1 MALNYQLLLG
11 RSFQDLDPVVAGEA
25 ALEGGECVG
34 PIRYSY
40 TLIHFVRHGRG
51 VLKLQSGEYP
61 VCAGQAFLILPGDL
75 ASYTADEA
83 DPWTYQWIGF
93 SGSLAHDFAM
103 LPPVFNIPENT
114 LRFMHDLRDRD
125 HNLKHYLVSDL
136 FLLYAELITPKKG
149 KIDYV
154 QLAMDYIQAAYMQD
168 LTVNSIAD
176 HLGLNR
182 SYLSNLFSAK
192 ANKTIRGY
200 ILDVR
205 YNEAKHYLDQGFTV
219 KETSEM
225 CGYKD
230 PAAFSKFFKEKQGMS
245 PKHWQQEHEKTK
257 QRKCHVKA

>member
-103 LPPVFNIPENT
+103 LPRYADQVVLIDHAVLCQGTPSSVLDSDAFRKVFH
-114 LRFMHDLRDRD
+114 R
-125 HNLKHYLVSDL
+125 
-136 FLLYAELITPKKG
+136 KG
-149 KIDYV
+149 GI
-154 QLAMDYIQAAYMQD
+154 
-168 LTVNSIAD
+168 
-176 HLGLNR
+176 
-182 SYLSNLFSAK
+182 
-192 ANKTIRGY
+192 
-200 ILDVR
+200 
-205 YNEAKHYLDQGFTV
+205 
-219 KETSEM
+219 
-225 CGYKD
+225 
-230 PAAFSKFFKEKQGMS
+230 
-245 PKHWQQEHEKTK
+245 
-257 QRKCHVKA
+257 